1 MKMAVEM
8 LDGGIKKIDLF
19 GRMDIEGT
27 LQIETNLALLSA
39 VEKSF
44 VVVDL
49 SQVDYMASIG
59 LGTLVNTAKFI
70 RLRNGKMVLLNPQ
83 PNVAL
88 VLAKTQIDKV
98 IPVYQT
104 FEAAKQALFDAAAHH

>member
-1 MKMAVEM
+1 MKMAEEI
-8 LDGGIKKIDLF
+8 LDEGIKKIDLF

-27 LQIETNLALLSA
+27 SQIQTKLALLSA

-59 LGTLVNTAKFI
+59 IGTLVNAAKFI
-70 RLRNGKMVLLNPQ
+70 KLRKGKMVFLNPQ

-88 VLAKTQIDKV
+88 VLTKTGIDAV
-98 IPVYQT
+98 IPIYHN
-104 FEAAKQALFDAAAHH
+104 FEDAKKALLEAL